1 MPLINC
7 EVSLTLTWSEN
18 CALTSKAYREAVGG
32 DNPLLGINSPINSTF
47 KITGTK
53 MYVAAVTLS
62 TEIDNKLLV
71 QLKTRFKWTIKQNK
85 YRSEMSNQTKNNNLN
100 YSFDLLLK

>member
-1 MPLINC
+1 MINC
-7 EVSLTLTWSEN
+7 EVSLTLAWSEN

-32 DNPLLGINSPINSTF
+32 HNPLLGINSPINSTF